1 LADVQKDQITTTQL
15 TALISSYLIAMG
27 ILTLPRNLTEK
38 TGTPDG
44 WISILIV
51 DLLMIVAAYIIVKLC
66 NRFPQK
72 TFYQF
77 SQELLGKAIGILFS
91 MILIIYLL
99 LLGGF
104 EVRGM
109 AEVTK
114 LHLLPTTP
122 LYATAIPFICVGIYL
137 VVSGLNP
144 TARVMEVLLPITTI
158 IFVLVLSL
166 SLSSFDIN
174 QIRPVLGAGIMPAI
188 KGTQTTF
195 LSITGLELVPLLF
208 PFMRKPE
215 QALTAS
221 LLGIGIPSF
230 LYMITVIL
238 TIGNLGIAGVLSKT
252 WPTISLFRRFELTGI
267 IFERFESF
275 FLAVWI
281 LQIFATYAITH
292 LLASYGLAQLISK
305 KYQPIVY
312 GLAPI
317 IYLIAMSP
325 RNINDLFHL
334 GTFVGY
340 IGICFALVIP
350 PILLFI
356 AVIRR
361 KKDVPQ
367 NS

>member
-1 LADVQKDQITTTQL
+1 MANVRPDQISTTQL
-15 TALISSYLIAMG
+15 IALINSYMIALG
-27 ILTLPRNLTEK
+27 ILTLPRNVTEK

-51 DLLMIVAAYIIVKLC
+51 EVPMVLAAFLIIKLC
-66 NRFPQK
+66 QRFPNK
-72 TFYQF
+72 TFYEF
-77 SQELLGKAIGILFS
+77 SQDVLGKVLGFLLNLA
-91 MILIIYLL
+91 LIVYFLL
-99 LLGGF
+99 VSGF

-158 IFVLVLSL
+158 IFILVLSL
-166 SLSSFDIN
+166 SLKSFKFD
-174 QIRPVLGAGIMPAI
+174 QLRPVLGYGILPAI
-188 KGTQTTF
+188 KGAQTTF
-195 LSITGLELVPLLF
+195 LSISGLEIVPLIF
-208 PFMRKPE
+208 PFLKKPQ
-215 QALTAS
+215 QALKAS
-221 LLGIGIPSF
+221 LIGIGIPSF
-230 LYMITVIL
+230 LYILAVIMTV
-238 TIGNLGIAGVLSKT
+238 GNMGVAGVTTKT
-252 WPTISLFRRFELTGI
+252 WPTINLFRRFELTGI

-292 LLASYGLAQLISK
+292 LLAAYGLAKLLSK
-305 KYQPIVY
+305 KFQPFVY
-312 GLAPI
+312 ALAPL
-317 IYLIAMSP
+317 IYLVAMSP
-325 RNINDLFHL
+325 RNLNDVFHL
-334 GTFVGY
+334 GTFIGY
-340 IGICFALVIP
+340 IGIGFVMIVPA
-350 PILLFI
+350 ILLFI